1 MKDEKYDEF
10 VEFLSGIYD
19 NLKLNVEWFI
29 STQSSDLLPNT
40 FRWKGRT
47 LEYCLPSGM
56 DDYPRAPILTEEEAH
71 LDLQVWMIVSSRAI
85 QRIATILNKTED
97 AAHYQ
102 SNVDAF
108 TKVLNDNFWDADREL
123 YDDIYKDE
131 NGDMQFDSHIGY
143 LNFWP
148 FFLNAI
154 EPSDP
159 RFETTARKLID
170 PDFGVWTP
178 YGIASLS
185 KNDPYYKMQDDYWT
199 SPIWMNIN
207 FLITKALHGYGQDQS
222 VEQGLR
228 DDIQTAYGDL
238 R

>member
-1 MKDEKYDEF
+1 
-10 VEFLSGIYD
+10 
-19 NLKLNVEWFI
+19 
-29 STQSSDLLPNT
+29 
-40 FRWKGRT
+40 
-47 LEYCLPSGM
+47 M

-85 QRIATILNKTED
+85 QRIATILNQTED

-131 NGDMQFDSHIGY
+131 NGDMQFDGHIGY